1 MAQGPPQGFEDGL
14 SSDLGVL
21 IYILILLIGFLLAF
35 AGRIVWRHLMSFIGA
50 MIGGLFGFVL
60 GTAVGGV
67 LVGLVVSMLCAVV
80 GSYVFIFL
88 AEMGLGVVAGLLTYF
103 VVQDLA
109 GDAIVALVC
118 AGIALAMTIVF
129 IEQALGIV
137 TAVIGGLLVGIGL
150 IWLDY
155 FDMTM
160 VVVMMLGVIV
170 FGAAVQLAAIRD
182 QPTGVARTQSTAAAP
197 PAVPGRVCPSCG
209 GPLEYV
215 PEYNRYYCHRCQRYE

>member
-21 IYILILLIGFLLAF
+21 IYVLILIIGFLLAF

-50 MIGGLFGFVL
+50 MIGGLFGFVF

-103 VVQDLA
+103 VVQDLT
-109 GDAIVALVC
+109 GDAIVALIC
-118 AGIALAMTIVF
+118 AGIALGMTIVF

-150 IWLDY
+150 LWLDY
-155 FDMTM
+155 FEMTL

-182 QPTGVARTQSTAAAP
+182 QPTGTVRAHSAVAAP
-197 PAVPGRVCPSCG
+197 PTAPGRICPSCG